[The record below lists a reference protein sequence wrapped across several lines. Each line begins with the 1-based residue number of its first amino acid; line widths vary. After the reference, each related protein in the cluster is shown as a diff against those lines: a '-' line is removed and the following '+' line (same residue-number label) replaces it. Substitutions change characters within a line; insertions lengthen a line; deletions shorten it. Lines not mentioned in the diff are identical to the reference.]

1 MRALLALLLLANVAF
16 FALTRG
22 WLEPYVGLSTQHE
35 REPQRLAAQLNP
47 DSVRVLGANATA
59 SASAVVGAPRAP
71 LCVQAGPFTAE
82 QIDAAEAALSPAQ
95 WPGLV
100 WQRVEGATPAASAP
114 APAQGPAGG
123 TLWLR
128 VEAADAAQRERLLRL
143 APGQAGQGFQSC
155 P

>member
-47 DSVRVLGANATA
+47 DSVSVLDANATG
-59 SASAVVGAPRAP
+59 SAVIDTSNASQ
-71 LCVQAGPFTAE
+71 CVQAGPFTAK
-82 QIDAAEAALSPAQ
+82 QIDAAESALAAAQ

-100 WQRVEGATPAASAP
+100 WRRVEAAPPPLARSASAP
-114 APAQGPAGG
+114 GSAGG
-123 TLWLR
+123 AFWLR
-128 VEAADAAQRERLLRL
+128 VDAADAAQRERLLSL
-143 APGQAGQGFQSC
+143 TPGQAGQGFQSC